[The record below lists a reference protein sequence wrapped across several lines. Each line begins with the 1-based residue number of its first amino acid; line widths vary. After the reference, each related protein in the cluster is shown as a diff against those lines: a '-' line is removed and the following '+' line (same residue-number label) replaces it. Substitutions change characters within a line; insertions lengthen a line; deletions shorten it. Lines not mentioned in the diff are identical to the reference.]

1 MKAAPLLLVPILAA
15 ACPLSQR
22 AERPEG
28 SIDAIFRGVREIYFG
43 TATEFAR
50 LSEGG
55 IKTSS
60 RPISAK

>member
-1 MKAAPLLLVPILAA
+1 MKIAPLLLAPILAA
-15 ACPLSQR
+15 ASPLNQR

-28 SIDAIFRGVREIYFG
+28 SIDALFRGVREIYFG

-60 RPISAK
+60 RQILAK